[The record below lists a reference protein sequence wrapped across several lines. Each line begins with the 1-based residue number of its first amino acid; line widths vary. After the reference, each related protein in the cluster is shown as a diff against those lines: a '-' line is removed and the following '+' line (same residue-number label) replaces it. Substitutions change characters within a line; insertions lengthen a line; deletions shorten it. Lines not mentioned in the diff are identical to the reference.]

1 MTRDRTQNKK
11 LQVQQAL
18 IDWRRS
24 QVIKLIHKD
33 RTLNEIAEIL
43 QVDRILL
50 AEIINSL
57 DIMRHM

>member
-1 MTRDRTQNKK
+1 
-11 LQVQQAL
+11 
-18 IDWRRS
+18 
-24 QVIKLIHKD
+24 
-33 RTLNEIAEIL
+33 LNEIAEIL

>member
-1 MTRDRTQNKK
+1 LTRDRTQNKK
-11 LQVQQAL
+11 LQVQHAL

-24 QVIKLIHKD
+24 QVIKLIHKG
-33 RTLNEIAEIL
+33 RTLNEIAEIQ